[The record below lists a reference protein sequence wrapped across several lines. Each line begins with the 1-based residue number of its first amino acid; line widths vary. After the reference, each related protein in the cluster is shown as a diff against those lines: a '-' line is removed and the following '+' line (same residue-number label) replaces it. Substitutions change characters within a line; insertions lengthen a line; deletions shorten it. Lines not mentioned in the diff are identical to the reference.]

1 MCYLAMK
8 FNVVQVDQILT
19 LTILVFVHS
28 IQVNSLIPLCRPGQM
43 APCLCEDENGRRYEK
58 GTKPHRLI
66 EKDEESKGAIPLK
79 PLRVC
84 SMLYF
89 LPLPYATMP
98 RHRRR
103 IHKRDFIRKLI
114 LFLSV
119 PAARERDC
127 LSSAHCSRCF
137 HPSVVPRCAAP
148 HPPRQLPGPCRPSPC
163 SPYYRT
169 LRRRPILLRGRGIA
183 VWNEVNGRRGFVLCS
198 YLHFHLPLLLLHFG
212 IRLRLP
218 GSFH

>member
-1 MCYLAMK
+1 
-8 FNVVQVDQILT
+8 
-19 LTILVFVHS
+19 
-28 IQVNSLIPLCRPGQM
+28 M

-84 SMLYF
+84 SMLFFYPYPM
-89 LPLPYATMP
+89 PLW

-119 PAARERDC
+119 PASRERDC

-137 HPSVVPRCAAP
+137 HPSVVPRCAVP
-148 HPPRQLPGPCRPSPC
+148 HPPRQLPGSRRPSPC

-169 LRRRPILLRGRGIA
+169 LRRRPILLRRRGIP
-183 VWNEVNGRRGFVLCS
+183 VWNKVNSMIVVV
-198 YLHFHLPLLLLHFG
+198 
-212 IRLRLP
+212 
-218 GSFH
+218 SFYYVRIFIFIHHYF